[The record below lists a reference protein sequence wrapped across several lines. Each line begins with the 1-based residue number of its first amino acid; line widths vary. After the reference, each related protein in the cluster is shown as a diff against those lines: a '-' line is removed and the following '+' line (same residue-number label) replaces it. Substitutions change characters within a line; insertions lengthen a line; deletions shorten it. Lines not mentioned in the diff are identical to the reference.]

1 MDIEKMFN
9 MAKEVAQNSWTPYS
23 DFMVGATLVT
33 KNNKIYTGCN
43 IQNQGIQSMCGERT
57 AFVKAISEGEREFKA
72 IFVVGKKRDEKY
84 FKETLPCGYCRQFM
98 SEFCKSDFEIYSYDE
113 EKNEV
118 KKYTLQELLPHRF
131 TI

>member
-9 MAKEVAQNSWTPYS
+9 IAKEVAQNSWSPYS
-23 DFMVGATLVT
+23 NFIVGVALVT
-33 KNNKIYTGCN
+33 KNNKVYTGCN
-43 IQNQGIQSMCGERT
+43 IENQGIQSICGERT

-72 IFVVGKKRDEKY
+72 IFIVAKKREEKY

-98 SEFCKSDFEIYSYDE
+98 SEFCESNFEIYSYDE

-118 KKYTLQELLPHRF
+118 KKYTLEELLPYKF
-131 TI
+131 SL